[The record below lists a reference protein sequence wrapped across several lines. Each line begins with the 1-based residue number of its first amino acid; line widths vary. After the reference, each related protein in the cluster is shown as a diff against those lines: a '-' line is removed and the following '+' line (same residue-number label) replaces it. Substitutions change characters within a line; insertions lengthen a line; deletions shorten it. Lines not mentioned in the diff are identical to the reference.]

1 MENEWLYF
9 PLFFS
14 LEHKKVLIV
23 GGGKVGTRRAKALL
37 PFCKHI
43 TVVSLEF
50 SKELIKIVRKE
61 NRITL
66 IKAPFRAD
74 QLKNPFFVLAA
85 TNSESVNE
93 EIVAECRKREIFVNH
108 GGDKAQCD
116 FYFPGIVRKGS
127 LVLGVTSGGRD
138 HKEVKDMTYW
148 LQRRLDNGEFDT
160 TKKAKYI

>member
-116 FYFPGIVRKGS
+116 FYFPGIAREGEITV
-127 LVLGVTSGGRD
+127 GVTAGGRD
-138 HKEVKDMTYW
+138 HKKAAEV
-148 LQRRLDNGEFDT
+148 
-160 TKKAKYI
+160 TKGIRELLKTLL